1 MPDPA
6 FQESISRLARLSAKG
21 AFDQAAAALDRD
33 LPVLKELNLDPDRI
47 RNALD
52 TAPDQLESAG
62 LMPPTALEAIV
73 KITGRPPLM
82 VQNGTVVGATTLAGP
97 GSDFPA
103 DIDLR
108 IAAVEPRIAA
118 VGRIEF
124 ANHDQSW
131 GGTGWVIG
139 TDGPDGL
146 LIATNRHVA
155 KLVARRSWTGAGVFL
170 YNPFSHARYGAFID
184 FGEEEGV
191 TANPALLCPVE
202 RFTYI
207 AEDMAADVALARIA
221 LPAGDG
227 AAPPEPIPM
236 AATPGAAEEW
246 VATVGYPAA
255 DPYRNN
261 VTYMERYFQGLYDV
275 KRFSPGK
282 LMVAPGLSVL
292 SHDCTTLGGN
302 SGSPLISLEQKAAV
316 GLHFAGRYGE
326 GNSAVPAAT
335 LTALLDEMAGGQVP
349 GTALPEAHP
358 SEEEEAGQRHDAAFF
373 AGRSGYDPAFL
384 AVAPVPL
391 PGVPP
396 VLNLARPED
405 ATDDRPHELRY
416 QHFSVLH
423 SLTRRMPV
431 LAALNIDGEKT
442 RAIKRSNS
450 YWWKDARIP
459 YGVQLGATDYG
470 GSGFDR
476 GHMVRRAATNW
487 GATDEEA
494 MRANLDSFHYTN
506 AAPQLPGMNREPEMW
521 LGLEDYILE
530 STRTFGFRACVLSGP
545 VLSEADALIP
555 ELGVPL
561 PLAFWKVVAM
571 LAEDRDEVI
580 RLHCTAY
587 LLSQE
592 QLVRDYLQDRGRS
605 EAVEGFAFA
614 GYRTFQLRL
623 RDLAQLTG
631 LDFGPLVA
639 ADALEKT
646 DEAPDRPL
654 IPLAG
659 LEAIVL

>member
-1 MPDPA
+1 MPDQA
-6 FQESISRLARLSAKG
+6 FQESISNLARLSAKG
-21 AFDQAAAALDRD
+21 AFDRTAAALDRD
-33 LPVLKELNLDPDRI
+33 LPVLRELNLDAGQI
-47 RNALD
+47 RTALN

-62 LMPPTALEAIV
+62 LMVPTALEAIV
-73 KITGRPPLM
+73 KIAGRPPLM
-82 VQNGTVVGATTLAGP
+82 VQNGKVVGATTLAGP

-103 DIDLR
+103 DIDLK
-108 IAAVEPRIAA
+108 IAAVEPRIAS

-146 LIATNRHVA
+146 LIVTNRHVA

-170 YNPFSHARYGAFID
+170 YNPFNHARYGAFID

-191 TANPALLCPVE
+191 AANPALLCPVE
-202 RFTYI
+202 RFTYL

-221 LPAGDG
+221 LPAGNG
-227 AAPPEPIPM
+227 APQLEPIPL
-236 AATPGAAEEW
+236 APAPGAADEW

-282 LMVAPGLSVL
+282 LMIAPGLSVL

-316 GLHFAGRYGE
+316 GLHFAGKYGE
-326 GNSAVPAAT
+326 GNSAVSAAT
-335 LTALLDEMAGGQVP
+335 LRALLDEIAGGQVP
-349 GTALPEAHP
+349 GTALPDAPPAED
-358 SEEEEAGQRHDAAFF
+358 EAGQRHDAAFF
-373 AGRSGYDPAFL
+373 AGRRGYDPDFL

-391 PGVPP
+391 PGVPA
-396 VLNLARPED
+396 LLDLARPED

-416 QHFSVLH
+416 QHFSVLQ
-423 SLTRRMPV
+423 SRARRLPV
-431 LAALNIDGEKT
+431 VAALNIDGEKT
-442 RAIKRSNS
+442 RAIKRANS

-459 YGVQLGATDYG
+459 YALQLGNTDYT

-545 VLSEADALIP
+545 VLSEIDEEIP
-555 ELGVPL
+555 ELGAAL
-561 PLAFWKVVAM
+561 PMAFWKVVAM

-592 QLVRDYLQDRGRS
+592 KLLRGYLQDRGRS

-623 RDLAQLTG
+623 RDLAQITG

-646 DEAPDRPL
+646 EEAPDRPL

-659 LEAIVL
+659 LESILL